1 MISDLGYG
9 LASAGYLLLL
19 LLLFTVRK
27 SGLAKYLLIIAT
39 GVTFLWSLTHIS
51 LLVGPLTLERLLL
64 VDTAKQIVWL
74 LFLAA
79 FLRDDFNSLWD
90 VLKRPV
96 SLAILALP
104 VAALVVPYFIQVQ
117 VTWRFLLQTIIALQ
131 VLVLLEQVYRQ
142 AGSQGWAFK
151 PLVLYLG
158 ALNLFEF
165 VTYAN
170 ATMVAQIAPLYIE
183 ARGYIYLAMVPFL
196 VMATRRIKHW
206 GVDIF
211 ISREVVLHSS
221 LLLVAGGYLF
231 VMALVGYAVKFIGGS
246 WGPTIQIVLITLSVA
261 LLITLFL
268 SNSFRTKIKVFI
280 TKNFF
285 ANQFDY
291 RIEWVKLTEVLSDE
305 YSTMASTYNA
315 ALQGYL
321 GAVNYDRG
329 AIIRVHD
336 HNIEVLANQDFNS
349 SVFTHD
355 LMTQKLVPFFKDTS
369 WIMDVD
375 EYRVKPYL
383 YTGLRL
389 TEDEQQQLKG
399 IILVPVFEREQ
410 FWGIVVL
417 GYIEADALRL
427 NWELRDYL
435 SAVTAQIT
443 SFIFHHEAA
452 NEVAENAQFAA
463 FSRMSA
469 FVVHD
474 LKNVLAQIDLIL
486 ANAQQHKSNPEFIDD
501 TFETLEHTKARMD
514 KMLAQLTD
522 KQQTQSVNTGSY
534 LLSAIIGD
542 VIANRC
548 AGLSPAPMVE
558 IESEVPVAIDA
569 EKFANVVYHLV
580 SNAQQATDDDGSITI
595 NVYADMNRN
604 QQIVKITDTGEGMSS
619 SFIENRLFKPFDT
632 TKGNAGMGIG
642 AYDARNY
649 LTSIQGGLNVVSQEG
664 EGSTFTLSIPTS

>member
-1 MISDLGYG
+1 MISDVGYG
-9 LASAGYLLLL
+9 LAGVGYFLLL

-39 GVTFLWSLTHIS
+39 VATMVWSIVHIS
-51 LLVGPLTLERLLL
+51 VITGPLNVQRLLFI
-64 VDTAKQIVWL
+64 DTVKQIVWL

-79 FLRDDFNSLWD
+79 FLRDDFNNLWD

-104 VAALVVPYFIQVQ
+104 VGALLLPYVFPVSPA
-117 VTWRFLLQTIIALQ
+117 WRFLLQTMIALE
-131 VLVLLEQVYRQ
+131 VLILLEQVYRQ

-170 ATMVAQIAPLYIE
+170 ATMVAQLEPLYIA
-183 ARGYIYLAMVPFL
+183 ARGYIYIAMIPFL
-196 VMATRRIKHW
+196 IMATRRIKHW

-231 VMALVGYAVKFIGGS
+231 VMALVGYAVKYIGGM
-246 WGPTIQIVLITLSVA
+246 WGPTIQIVLIALSVA

-268 SNSFRTKIKVFI
+268 SNHFRTKIKVFI

-291 RIEWVKLTEVLSDE
+291 RIEWVKLTEVLSAE
-305 YSTMASTYNA
+305 QQTLPSTYNA
-315 ALQGYL
+315 ALTGYI
-321 GAVNYDRG
+321 GAINYDRG
-329 AIIRVHD
+329 VILKQTGAQMDVIAEHQFD
-336 HNIEVLANQDFNS
+336 S
-349 SVFTHD
+349 SVFKDTA
-355 LMTQKLVPFFKDTS
+355 LVNKLVSFFKQTS
-369 WIMDVD
+369 WIMDIE

-383 YTGLRL
+383 YSGLKL
-389 TEDEQQQLKG
+389 TDKQQKQLKG
-399 IILVPVFEREQ
+399 IIIIPVFEREA
-410 FWGIVVL
+410 FWGMVAV
-417 GYIEADALRL
+417 GYLDAEPLRL

-435 SAVTAQIT
+435 NAVTAQVS

-452 NEVAENAQFAA
+452 SEVAENAQFAA

-474 LKNVLAQIDLIL
+474 LKNVLAQIELIL
-486 ANAQQHKSNPEFIDD
+486 ANAQQHKHNPEFIDD
-501 TFETLEHTKARMD
+501 TFETLEYTKARMD
-514 KMLAQLTD
+514 KMLAQLTE
-522 KQQTQSVNTGSY
+522 KQQSQSAKTGSY
-534 LLSAIIGD
+534 PLSSIIEE
-542 VIANRC
+542 VISKRC
-548 AGLSPAPMVE
+548 AGLSPTPQLRV
-558 IESEVPVAIDA
+558 ESEVPVIIDA

-580 SNAQQATDDDGSITI
+580 SNAQQATPDDGEVTI
-595 NVYADMNRN
+595 ELHTDLVSE
-604 QQIVKITDTGEGMSS
+604 QQVVKIIDNGEGMTEA
-619 SFIENRLFKPFDT
+619 FIESRLFKPFDT

-649 LTSIQGGLNVVSQEG
+649 LSSIQGSLNVNSELG
-664 EGSTFTLSIPTS
+664 KGSTFVLSIPAN

>member
-1 MISDLGYG
+1 MIADLGYG
-9 LASAGYLLLL
+9 LAAAGYLLLL

-39 GVTFLWSLTHIS
+39 VATLLWSVAHIS
-51 LLVGPLTLERLLL
+51 MLVGPLTLERLLL
-64 VDTAKQIVWL
+64 FDTAKQIVWL

-79 FLRDDFNSLWD
+79 FLRDDFVSLWD

-104 VAALVVPYFIQVQ
+104 VTALILPYIYPISP
-117 VTWRFLLQTIIALQ
+117 TWRFLLQTMIALQ

-142 AGSQGWAFK
+142 AGTQGWAFK

-170 ATMVAQIAPLYIE
+170 ATMVAQVEPLYIA

-196 VMATRRIKHW
+196 IMATRRIKHW
-206 GVDIF
+206 GIDIF

-246 WGPTIQIVLITLSVA
+246 WGPTIQIVLIALSVA

-268 SNSFRTKIKVFI
+268 SNSFRTKVKVFI

-291 RIEWVKLTEVLSDE
+291 RLEWVKLTEVLSAE
-305 YSTMASTYNA
+305 QQTMASTYDA
-315 ALQGYL
+315 ALRGYL
-321 GAVNYDRG
+321 GAINYDRG
-329 AIIRVHD
+329 AILRVEG
-336 HNIEVLANQDFNS
+336 NQLKLLANRHFDQATLTQS
-349 SVFTHD
+349 SLTE
-355 LMTQKLVPFFKDTS
+355 KLVPFFKQTS
-369 WIMDVD
+369 WIMDIE

-383 YTGLRL
+383 YSGLKL
-389 TEDEQQQLKG
+389 TEQEQHELKG
-399 IILVPVFEREQ
+399 IILVPVFESDNL
-410 FWGIVVL
+410 WGVAVL
-417 GYIEADALRL
+417 GYVEAEPLRL

-435 SAVTAQIT
+435 SAVTAQIS

-469 FVVHD
+469 FVIHD

-501 TFETLEHTKARMD
+501 TFETLKYTKARMD

-522 KQQTQSVNTGSY
+522 KQQTQSDNTGSY
-534 LLSAIIGD
+534 LLSSIIND

-548 AGLSPAPMVE
+548 AGLKPAAVLKV
-558 IESEVPVAIDA
+558 ISEVPVVIDA

-580 SNAQQATDDDGSITI
+580 SNAQQATSDEGCIEI
-595 NVYADMNRN
+595 KVHADMNRN
-604 QQIVKITDTGEGMSS
+604 QQLVEIVDNGEGMSA
-619 SFIENRLFKPFDT
+619 SFIEDRLFKPFDT

-649 LTSIQGGLNVVSQEG
+649 LTSIQGSLNVQSTVG
-664 EGSTFTLSIPTS
+664 EGSTFTLSIPAS